1 MDVRTLAPRRIAS
14 VADLLDVLNPSQHN
28 ALAGLP
34 ITGYA
39 VDSRM
44 VQPGQVFVAIPGAHQ
59 DGHNFV
65 AAALQAGASACL
77 VQRKESLEQH
87 QHCILTD
94 NSVEALAALAAAHR
108 KSLPARLV
116 AITGSV
122 GKTTTKEILH
132 QLIATQTNARK
143 TLGNFNSTI
152 GLPIQILAMQPSDE
166 WMICEMGMS
175 TPGEIAQLM
184 KITEPAIGLW
194 TSVQAVHLAHFDSL
208 EGIAAAKAE
217 MVEYLPPGSTLVFNG
232 DDPMVV
238 KHASNFAGRK
248 IRYSFQDGKA
258 EVCARISAPGDWRGQ
273 PFEMRF
279 DNQNWLR
286 FHLPLPGRYNVHNA
300 VAAAATAF
308 AMGIAPQEL
317 AQPFRRIQP
326 EKGRSQLF
334 QFASDILLVDDS
346 YNANPYAF
354 SQVLRAFAGLSE
366 TSYRWLICGDMLELG
381 PREVFFHQELG
392 REAASMGFDR
402 ISFVGA
408 LSRFAYHAY
417 LQQGDARGSTG
428 GSASVP
434 PSGTAEHF
442 PDVSRALEL
451 LEREIPAHAR
461 IWIKASRGIHLE
473 RLAEKMIAKL
483 DAKGGA

>member
-1 MDVRTLAPRRIAS
+1 MDLTTLPPRRISS
-14 VADLLDVLNPSQHN
+14 VADVLAVLNPAQHN

-34 ITGYA
+34 ITGFA

-44 VQPGQVFVAIPGAHQ
+44 VQPGQVFVAIPGARQ
-59 DGHNFV
+59 DGHNFI
-65 AAALQAGASACL
+65 ASALQAGASACL
-77 VQRKESLEQH
+77 VQRRESLEQH
-87 QHCILTD
+87 PHCILTG
-94 NSVEALAALAAAHR
+94 NSVEALGALAAAHV

-152 GLPIQILAMQPSDE
+152 GLPIQLLAMQPSDE

-175 TPGEIAQLM
+175 TPGEIAKLM
-184 KITEPAIGLW
+184 KITQPAIALW
-194 TSVQAVHLAHFDSL
+194 TSVQAVHLAHFDSI

-217 MVEYLPPGSTLVFNG
+217 MVEHLSPESTLVFNG
-232 DDPMVV
+232 DDPLVV
-238 KHASNFAGRK
+238 KHAGTFAGRK

-258 EVCARISAPGDWRGQ
+258 EVCARISSPGDWRGQ

-279 DNQNWLR
+279 DGQNWLR

-300 VAAAATAF
+300 VAAAAVAF
-308 AMGIAPQEL
+308 AMGIAPGEL

-326 EKGRSQLF
+326 EKSRSQLF
-334 QFASDILLVDDS
+334 QFARDILLVDDS
-346 YNANPYAF
+346 YNANPHAF
-354 SQVLRAFAGLSE
+354 AQVLRAFAGLSE
-366 TSYRWLICGDMLELG
+366 NSYRWLICGDMLELG
-381 PREVFFHQELG
+381 PREVFYHQELG

-402 ISFVGA
+402 ISFVGG

-417 LQQGDARGSTG
+417 LQQEEVSGS
-428 GSASVP
+428 
-434 PSGTAEHF
+434 AEHF

-451 LEREIPAHAR
+451 LEREVPAHAR

-483 DAKGGA
+483 DSLGGA